1 MTTINATQGP
11 GGATALPIDDSTTTL
26 EAGAEAGLP
35 DPVTALALSGDPGA
49 ELAALAVQSGERQET
64 VAQTARDAQEQTE
77 VSDDNQQVAA
87 MHQKADDIRSAGMWQ
102 GLGMAAEGGGTVA
115 GAFFSSPKITQE
127 LQGGGKMANG
137 GATIT
142 ATHFSA
148 AEANDDANADQAR
161 AAADQAKGAADD
173 LHDAKKA
180 GGDFISAALDFYR
193 EYTSAQASANS
204 AALHRA

>member
-1 MTTINATQGP
+1 MTTINATRGP
-11 GGATALPIDDSTTTL
+11 GGATAMPIDDTTAAL
-26 EAGAEAGLP
+26 ETSAEAALP

-64 VAQTARDAQEQTE
+64 VAQTAREMQEQTE
-77 VSDDNQQVAA
+77 VNEDNQQVAA
-87 MHQKADDIRSAGMWQ
+87 MHQKADDVRSAGMWQ
-102 GLGMAAEGGGTVA
+102 GFGMAAEGGGSVA
-115 GAFFSSPKITQE
+115 GGFFSSSKITQE

-137 GATIT
+137 AATIT

-161 AAADQAKGAADD
+161 AASDQAKSAADD

-193 EYTSAQASANS
+193 EYTSSQASANG